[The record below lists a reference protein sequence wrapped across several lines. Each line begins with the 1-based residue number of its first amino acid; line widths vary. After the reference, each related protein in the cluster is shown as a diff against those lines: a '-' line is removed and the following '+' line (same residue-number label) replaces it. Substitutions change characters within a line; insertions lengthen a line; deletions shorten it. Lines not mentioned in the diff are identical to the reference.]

1 MDSIIIPTRPTIDVT
16 RGQKFHLLLSHELS
30 PETVKFYREEARN
43 GSYLILDNSAH
54 ERREGEDISTLLRQ
68 ADELGAQEVVA
79 PDVLFDKDM
88 TLYRTR
94 SSLSILRRQVED
106 GHYHRPIPRFMIVPQ
121 GATPD
126 DYVECLWEL
135 VSFALKMPPDWQ
147 WTIGVSKD
155 YNDYFPG
162 RPNYLFE
169 YLRDHVIPAA
179 RDLRAEIH
187 LLGWPKPLP
196 VLADLSREFF
206 WDIRST
212 DSARP
217 LTLTMS
223 GIDLS
228 QRVDVKYPG
237 RPEGFFEQD
246 VSDRDLLRKNIRIYR
261 HLCRAGFMGGCR
273 RD

>member
-16 RGQKFHLLLSHELS
+16 RGQKFHLLLSHELT
-30 PETVKFYREEARN
+30 PAIMKFYREEARC

-54 ERREGEDISTLLRQ
+54 ERQEGEDISVLLRQ
-68 ADELGAQEVVA
+68 ADELGAQEVVV
-79 PDVLFDKDM
+79 PDVLFDKEM

-94 SSLSILRRQVED
+94 TSLSSLKHQIEA
-106 GHYHRPIPRFMIVPQ
+106 GHYRRPIPRFMIVPQ
-121 GATPD
+121 GSTPD
-126 DYVECLWEL
+126 DYIECLWEL
-135 VSFALKMPPDWQ
+135 VSFASAMPPCWK

-162 RPNYLFE
+162 RDNYLFE
-169 YLRDHVIPAA
+169 FLREHVIPAA

-217 LTLTMS
+217 LTLTMA

-228 QRVDVKYPG
+228 ERIDVEYPG
-237 RPEGFFEQD
+237 RPEGFFDRD
-246 VSDRDLLRKNIRIYR
+246 VLDRDLLRKNIRVYR
-261 HLCRAGFMGGCR
+261 RLCRIGFTGG
-273 RD
+273 